1 MRAFA
6 AVVVLAAGLA
16 AAEPAAAQRIATGRL
31 LVVPFEAS
39 RDQRASW
46 LGEGVALLLAD
57 DVNALGGDAI
67 ARDERLRAF
76 ERLQVPP
83 QSILTRGTVIK
94 IGQLVGA
101 TTVVSGRVTLVD
113 RRLEVHVQALRI
125 DTGRLS
131 AEFDERGTLDELLA
145 LVERAARRL
154 VPAASATAHDDSVHP
169 PLVAFE
175 QYTRGL
181 LAETPAAQAAHLE
194 KALALHPSFDRAR
207 LALCRVHVATGSL
220 DKAREAAL
228 AVPSTSPY
236 FPRAQ
241 FEAAGA
247 ELGLKRHD
255 DAFAR
260 LKTLGDAT
268 NAPEVFNTLGVI
280 QLRRG
285 ATAQTGRATYFFN
298 KAVEAD
304 PASPD
309 YAFNLGY
316 AYWRDQDHQA
326 AVYWLREAVRR
337 DPGDSDAHFVLGAA
351 LQSTGA
357 PTEAGR
363 ERELARRLS
372 ASYEELAGTT
382 EADVVSDALERV
394 SPHLD
399 PPGARRT
406 DTALMATEQKGQR
419 ELVAFHLERGRRYYE
434 REIDGD
440 ALVELQRA
448 VYLSPYQA
456 DAHLLIGRIHLR
468 AGRLPEAINAFK
480 IALWSEESAAG
491 HAALGEAYRQA
502 RDLGAARREADRALE
517 MSPGLSEA
525 TGLLERLN
533 TPPRSP

>member
-1 MRAFA
+1 VAGLL
-6 AVVVLAAGLA
+6 VAGLA
-16 AAEPAAAQRIATGRL
+16 LAAPAAAQRIATGRL
-31 LVVPFEAS
+31 LVVPFET
-39 RDQRASW
+39 RGDQRASW

-83 QSILTRGTVIK
+83 QSTLTRGTVIK

-101 TTVVSGRVTLVD
+101 TTVVTGRVALVD

-125 DTGRLS
+125 DTGRIS
-131 AEFDERGTLDELLA
+131 VEFDERGALDDLHA

-154 VPAASATAHDDSVHP
+154 VPAASATAHYASAHP

-175 QYTRGL
+175 QYVRGL
-181 LAETPAAQAAHLE
+181 LAETPAAQVAHLQ
-194 KALALHPSFDRAR
+194 KALALHPGFDRAR
-207 LALCRVHVATGSL
+207 LALGRVYVVTGAL

-228 AVPSTSPY
+228 AVPAASPY
-236 FPRAQ
+236 YARAQ

-247 ELGLKRHD
+247 ELGLKRYD

-260 LKTLGDAT
+260 WKTLGDAT
-268 NAPEVFNTLGVI
+268 SAPEVFNNLGVV

-285 ATAQTGRATYFFN
+285 ASDQAGRATYFFN

-304 PASPD
+304 PASAD

-316 AYWRDQDHQA
+316 AYWRDQDHPA

-351 LQSTGA
+351 LQATGA
-357 PTEAGR
+357 ATEAGR

-372 ASYEELAGTT
+372 ASYEELAGSP
-382 EADVVSDALERV
+382 EADAVPADLERV

-406 DTALMATEQKGQR
+406 DTALMASEQRGQR
-419 ELVAFHLERGRRYYE
+419 ELVTFHLDRGRRYYE
-434 REIDGD
+434 RESDGD
-440 ALVELQRA
+440 ALVELRRA

-456 DAHLLIGRIHLR
+456 EAHLLIGRIHLR
-468 AGRLPEAINAFK
+468 AGRLLDAINAFK

-491 HAALGEAYRQA
+491 HAALGEAYRQSKDVA
-502 RDLGAARREADRALE
+502 AARHEADRALE
-517 MSPGLSEA
+517 MSPGQPEA
-525 TGLLERLN
+525 AALLERLKSS
-533 TPPRSP
+533 PRSP

>member
-1 MRAFA
+1 V
-6 AVVVLAAGLA
+6 AVLLAAGLA
-16 AAEPAAAQRIATGRL
+16 NAEPASAQRIATGRL
-31 LVVPFEAS
+31 LVVPFDAS
-39 RDQRASW
+39 RDQRTAW

-83 QSILTRGTVIK
+83 QSTLTRGTVIK
-94 IGQLVGA
+94 IGQLVAA
-101 TTVVSGRVTLVD
+101 TTVVSGRVSLVD

-125 DTGRLS
+125 DTGRIS
-131 AEFDERGTLDELLA
+131 AEFDERGSLEELLA
-145 LVERAARRL
+145 VVERAARRL
-154 VPAASATAHDDSVHP
+154 VPAAAGTAHDDSAHP
-169 PLVAFE
+169 PLRAFE
-175 QYTRGL
+175 QYVRGL
-181 LAETPAAQAAHLE
+181 LAETPGTQAAHLE
-194 KALALHPSFDRAR
+194 RALGLHPSFDRAR
-207 LALCRVHVATGSL
+207 LALGRVHVAAGAL

-228 AVPSTSPY
+228 AIPSGSPY
-236 FPRAQ
+236 YARAQ

-247 ELGLKRHD
+247 ELALKRYEE
-255 DAFAR
+255 AFNR
-260 LKTLGDAT
+260 LRALGDAT
-268 NAPEVFNTLGVI
+268 SPPEVFNNLGVI

-304 PASPD
+304 PASAD

-316 AYWRDQDHQA
+316 AYWRDQDHHA

-337 DPGDSDAHFVLGAA
+337 DPSDSDAHFVLGAA
-351 LQSTGA
+351 LQATGA

-372 ASYEELAGTT
+372 ASYEELAASAD
-382 EADVVSDALERV
+382 ADVVPPDLERV
-394 SPHLD
+394 SPFLD
-399 PPGARRT
+399 PPGSRRT

-419 ELVAFHLERGRRYYE
+419 ELVAFHLDRGRRYFE
-434 REIDGD
+434 RESDGD
-440 ALVELQRA
+440 ALVELRRA

-456 DAHLLIGRIHLR
+456 EAHLLIGRIHLR

-491 HAALGEAYRQA
+491 HAALGEAFRQA
-502 RDLGAARREADRALE
+502 RDFDGARREAERALE
-517 MSPGLSEA
+517 LSPGLTDA
-525 TGLLERLN
+525 TALLERLK